1 MIKKTRLLIV
11 YPFVLLLLQ
20 PAILNYTSGL
30 IYTVINYFDELYI
43 IFLWCSALVKN
54 NGKIYLDREDKRI
67 LLLSILFVFL
77 GLISNFS
84 NDYQSLGYAVSDA
97 FICTKFSLAYLGIRQ
112 YVRSRRENEEIIV
125 SLYKFSKVFIT
136 VCFILAVVNIVIPIF
151 PTSDYRYFMNSIKL
165 FYGHPTTL
173 AIVSIS
179 AVCVIISKQS
189 IIKDKKDMAYIIQGL
204 IVTCLTLR
212 SKAIAG
218 VLCVAFIYIYFV
230 KFKIKN
236 KFVAGISALAIGIIT
251 GYDQIAF
258 YFGGNSKFDSNFVRE
273 RLLLDSGEIANR
285 FFPIGS
291 GFGTFASNIAAEHW
305 STLYNEYNY
314 VYGPFLS
321 DSFWPI
327 VVAQTGWIGLIV
339 FIFIIITYLLR
350 TVKLQTVNIYLYWA
364 GLSILCYELICSV
377 GESAFFNPAVCPLFI
392 LMGLIVNQG
401 ELLRN
406 ESTNDQQV
414 PLS

>member
-1 MIKKTRLLIV
+1 MIKKTKLFIV

-20 PAILNYTSGL
+20 KAILNYTGGMV
-30 IYTVINYFDELYI
+30 YTVINYFDEAYI
-43 IFLWCSALVKN
+43 ILLWFSALVKN
-54 NGKIYLDREDKRI
+54 DGKIYLDRDDK
-67 LLLSILFVFL
+67 SILFLSLIFVVL
-77 GLISNFS
+77 GLASNFS
-84 NDYQSLGYAVSDA
+84 NDYQAFGYAISDA
-97 FICTKFSLAYLGIRQ
+97 FICTKFSLVYLDIRQ
-112 YVRSRRENEEIIV
+112 YVRNRRENEAIIL
-125 SLYKFSKVFIT
+125 SLYKFCRIFVL
-136 VCFILAVVNIVIPIF
+136 VCFVLAIINIVLPIF
-151 PTSDYRYFMNSIKL
+151 PVGEFRYFMNTITL
-165 FYGHPTTL
+165 FFPHPTYL
-173 AIVSIS
+173 AIASIS
-179 AVCVIISKQS
+179 AVCVIIAKQS
-189 IIKDKKDMAYIIQGL
+189 ILQDKKDLVYVVLGL
-204 IVTCLTLR
+204 MVTCFTVR

-218 VLCVAFIYIYFV
+218 ALSIFFIYLYFI

-236 KFVAGISALAIGIIT
+236 KLVAGVSALAIGIVT
-251 GYDQIAF
+251 GYDQIVF
-258 YFGGNSKFDSNFVRE
+258 YFGGRSKYDLNFVRE
-273 RLLLDSGEIANR
+273 RLLLDSGKIANR

-350 TVKLQTVNIYLYWA
+350 IVKLQTVNIYLFWA

-392 LMGLIVNQG
+392 LIGLIVNQG

-406 ESTNDQQV
+406 ESTNDQ
-414 PLS
+414 

>member
-20 PAILNYTSGL
+20 SAILNYTSGL
-30 IYTVINYFDELYI
+30 IYTVINYFDEFYI

-112 YVRSRRENEEIIV
+112 YVRNSRENEAIII
-125 SLYKFSKVFIT
+125 SLYKFCRIFIFI
-136 VCFILAVVNIVIPIF
+136 CFALSLINIVVPIF

-236 KFVAGISALAIGIIT
+236 KFIAGISALAIGIIT

-406 ESTNDQQV
+406 ESTNDQ
-414 PLS
+414 